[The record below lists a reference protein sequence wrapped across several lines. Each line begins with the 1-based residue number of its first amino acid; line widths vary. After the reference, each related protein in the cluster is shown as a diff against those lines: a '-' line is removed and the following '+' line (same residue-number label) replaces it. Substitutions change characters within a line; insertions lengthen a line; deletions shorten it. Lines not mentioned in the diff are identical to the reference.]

1 MKKRIVVLFLCMLF
15 LAGNAFA
22 LVSRSKWSEDPNY
35 YSELEEDLY
44 ELDGTT
50 LYDESEDLYDSYS
63 GGGDFEDSSDDTYS
77 GGGNFEGDSNDTY
90 SGGGDFEENYDVPDQ
105 DSGTLGEGEY
115 EETPVD
121 EPDDVNGTTGGGDI
135 PETPAEEPDDSKG
148 TSGGGDIPETP
159 AEEPDD
165 SKGTSGGGDI
175 PETPAEEPDD
185 SKGTSGGGDIPV
197 TPENSPYGPEYYDDQ
212 IDYDSLRKQY
222 QEVQEDDDPEII
234 IYPEEVIRYIYIDD
248 PIVFVDETVE
258 LVEVQVPQEL
268 AVQIETD
275 SRNYPYR
282 ARVATRGGRLNVR
295 SGPGTDYHVVGLIPN
310 GSLVIVYGR
319 SLDLNWAYVVC
330 ENGLQGFVLDAYLTT
345 RNIFAKPVSAPAPAA
360 PALSVVGHVDFEAS
374 TLDGINVL
382 SNDLFGSNFVTLVNV
397 WGTES
402 PASIKEMAALQ
413 NIANQLASTN
423 IAVVG
428 ICENAVDPAHVA
440 KAAQILKDN
449 GVTFT
454 NLIPPANMAQ
464 IFPVRG
470 YPTTYFVDYSGDV
483 WGAPIEGAYPDAFV
497 DRLIDIFNIVR

>member
-50 LYDESEDLYDSYS
+50 LYDESEDLYDSDDSYS
-63 GGGDFEDSSDDTYS
+63 GGGYFEDSSDDTYS
-77 GGGNFEGDSNDTY
+77 GGGYFEDNSDDTY
-90 SGGGDFEENYDVPDQ
+90 
-105 DSGTLGEGEY
+105 
-115 EETPVD
+115 
-121 EPDDVNGTTGGGDI
+121 
-135 PETPAEEPDDSKG
+135 
-148 TSGGGDIPETP
+148 SGGGDIPETP

-165 SKGTSGGGDI
+165 TKGTTG
-175 PETPAEEPDD
+175 AY
-185 SKGTSGGGDIPV
+185 SGGGDIPV

-222 QEVQEDDDPEII
+222 QEVQEDDDPEPI

-258 LVEVQVPQEL
+258 LVEVQIPQEL

-413 NIANQLASTN
+413 NIATQLSSTN
-423 IAVVG
+423 VAVVG

-470 YPTTYFVDYSGDV
+470 YPTTYFVDYNGDV

-497 DRLIDIFNIVR
+497 DRLIEILNIVR

>member
-50 LYDESEDLYDSYS
+50 LYDESEDLYDSDDSYS
-63 GGGDFEDSSDDTYS
+63 GGGYFEDSSDDTYS
-77 GGGNFEGDSNDTY
+77 GGGYFEDNSDDTY
-90 SGGGDFEENYDVPDQ
+90 
-105 DSGTLGEGEY
+105 
-115 EETPVD
+115 
-121 EPDDVNGTTGGGDI
+121 
-135 PETPAEEPDDSKG
+135 
-148 TSGGGDIPETP
+148 SGGGDIPETP

-165 SKGTSGGGDI
+165 TKGTTGGGDI
-175 PETPAEEPDD
+175 PVTPAEEPDD
-185 SKGTSGGGDIPV
+185 TKGTTGAYSGGGDIPV

-222 QEVQEDDDPEII
+222 QEVQEDDDPEPI

-258 LVEVQVPQEL
+258 LVEVQIPQEL

-413 NIANQLASTN
+413 NIATQLASTN
-423 IAVVG
+423 VAVVG

-470 YPTTYFVDYSGDV
+470 YPTTYFVDYNGDV

-497 DRLIDIFNIVR
+497 DRLIEILNIVR

>member
-63 GGGDFEDSSDDTYS
+63 GGGYFEDSSDDTYS
-77 GGGNFEGDSNDTY
+77 GGGYFEDNSDDTY
-90 SGGGDFEENYDVPDQ
+90 SGGGDFEENYDVPNQ

-115 EETPVD
+115 EETPAD
-121 EPDDVNGTTGGGDI
+121 EPDDANGTTGGGYIPETPAEEPDDSKGTTGGGDI
-135 PETPAEEPDDSKG
+135 PETPAEEPDEAKG
-148 TSGGGDIPETP
+148 TTG
-159 AEEPDD
+159 AY
-165 SKGTSGGGDI
+165 
-175 PETPAEEPDD
+175 
-185 SKGTSGGGDIPV
+185 SGGGDIPV

-234 IYPEEVIRYIYIDD
+234 IYPEEVTRYIYIDD

-258 LVEVQVPQEL
+258 LVEVQIPQEL

-345 RNIFAKPVSAPAPAA
+345 RNIYAKPVSAPAPAA

-413 NIANQLASTN
+413 NIATQLASTN

-470 YPTTYFVDYSGDV
+470 YPTTYFVDYNGDV

>member
-121 EPDDVNGTTGGGDI
+121 EPDDVNGTT
-135 PETPAEEPDDSKG
+135 
-148 TSGGGDIPETP
+148 GGGDIPETP

>member
-1 MKKRIVVLFLCMLF
+1 MQKRIVVLFLCMLF

-50 LYDESEDLYDSYS
+50 LYDESEDLYDSDDSYS
-63 GGGDFEDSSDDTYS
+63 GGGYFEDSSDDTYS
-77 GGGNFEGDSNDTY
+77 GGGYFEDNSDDTY
-90 SGGGDFEENYDVPDQ
+90 
-105 DSGTLGEGEY
+105 
-115 EETPVD
+115 
-121 EPDDVNGTTGGGDI
+121 
-135 PETPAEEPDDSKG
+135 
-148 TSGGGDIPETP
+148 SGGGDIPETP

-165 SKGTSGGGDI
+165 TKGTTG
-175 PETPAEEPDD
+175 AY
-185 SKGTSGGGDIPV
+185 SGGGDIPV

-222 QEVQEDDDPEII
+222 QEVQEDDDPEPI

-258 LVEVQVPQEL
+258 LVEVQIPQEL

-413 NIANQLASTN
+413 NIATQLASTN
-423 IAVVG
+423 VAVVG

-470 YPTTYFVDYSGDV
+470 YPTTYFVDYNGDV

-497 DRLIDIFNIVR
+497 DRLIGILNIVR

>member
-50 LYDESEDLYDSYS
+50 LYDESEDLYDSDDSYS
-63 GGGDFEDSSDDTYS
+63 GGGYFEDSSDDTYS
-77 GGGNFEGDSNDTY
+77 GGGYFEDNSDDTY
-90 SGGGDFEENYDVPDQ
+90 
-105 DSGTLGEGEY
+105 
-115 EETPVD
+115 
-121 EPDDVNGTTGGGDI
+121 
-135 PETPAEEPDDSKG
+135 
-148 TSGGGDIPETP
+148 SGGGDIPETP

-165 SKGTSGGGDI
+165 TKGTTG
-175 PETPAEEPDD
+175 AY
-185 SKGTSGGGDIPV
+185 SGGGDIPV

-222 QEVQEDDDPEII
+222 QEVQEDDDPEPI

-258 LVEVQVPQEL
+258 LVEVQIPQEL

-413 NIANQLASTN
+413 NIATQLASTN
-423 IAVVG
+423 VAVVG

-470 YPTTYFVDYSGDV
+470 YPTTYFVDYNGDV

-497 DRLIDIFNIVR
+497 DRLIEILNIVR

>member
-50 LYDESEDLYDSYS
+50 LYDESEDLYDSDDSYS
-63 GGGDFEDSSDDTYS
+63 GGGYFEDSSDDTY
-77 GGGNFEGDSNDTY
+77 
-90 SGGGDFEENYDVPDQ
+90 
-105 DSGTLGEGEY
+105 
-115 EETPVD
+115 
-121 EPDDVNGTTGGGDI
+121 
-135 PETPAEEPDDSKG
+135 
-148 TSGGGDIPETP
+148 SGGGDIPETP

-165 SKGTSGGGDI
+165 TKGTTG
-175 PETPAEEPDD
+175 AY
-185 SKGTSGGGDIPV
+185 SGGGDIPV

-222 QEVQEDDDPEII
+222 QEVQEDDDPEPI

-258 LVEVQVPQEL
+258 LVEVQIPQEL

-413 NIANQLASTN
+413 NIATQLASTN
-423 IAVVG
+423 VAVVG

-470 YPTTYFVDYSGDV
+470 YPTTYFVDYNGDV

-497 DRLIDIFNIVR
+497 DRLIEILNIVR

>member
-50 LYDESEDLYDSYS
+50 LYDESEDLYDSDDSYS
-63 GGGDFEDSSDDTYS
+63 GGGYFEDSSDDTYS
-77 GGGNFEGDSNDTY
+77 GGGYFEDNSDDTY
-90 SGGGDFEENYDVPDQ
+90 SGGGD
-105 DSGTLGEGEY
+105 
-115 EETPVD
+115 
-121 EPDDVNGTTGGGDI
+121 I
-135 PETPAEEPDDSKG
+135 PEAPAEEPDDTKG
-148 TSGGGDIPETP
+148 TTG
-159 AEEPDD
+159 AY
-165 SKGTSGGGDI
+165 
-175 PETPAEEPDD
+175 
-185 SKGTSGGGDIPV
+185 SGGGDIPV

-222 QEVQEDDDPEII
+222 QEVQEDDDPEIN

-258 LVEVQVPQEL
+258 LVEVQIPQEL

-382 SNDLFGSNFVTLVNV
+382 SSDLFGSNFVTLVNV

-413 NIANQLASTN
+413 NIATQLASTN

-470 YPTTYFVDYSGDV
+470 YPTTYFVDYNGNV

-497 DRLIDIFNIVR
+497 DRLIEIFNIVR

>member
-50 LYDESEDLYDSYS
+50 LYDESEDLYDSDDSYS
-63 GGGDFEDSSDDTYS
+63 GGGYFEDNSDDTY
-77 GGGNFEGDSNDTY
+77 
-90 SGGGDFEENYDVPDQ
+90 
-105 DSGTLGEGEY
+105 
-115 EETPVD
+115 
-121 EPDDVNGTTGGGDI
+121 
-135 PETPAEEPDDSKG
+135 
-148 TSGGGDIPETP
+148 SGGGDIPETP

-165 SKGTSGGGDI
+165 TKGTTG
-175 PETPAEEPDD
+175 AY
-185 SKGTSGGGDIPV
+185 SGGGDIPV

-212 IDYDSLRKQY
+212 IDYASLRKQY
-222 QEVQEDDDPEII
+222 QEVQEDDDPEPI

-248 PIVFVDETVE
+248 PSVFVDETVE
-258 LVEVQVPQEL
+258 LVEVQIPQEL

-413 NIANQLASTN
+413 NIATQLASTN
-423 IAVVG
+423 VAVVG

-470 YPTTYFVDYSGDV
+470 YPTTYFVDYNGDV

-497 DRLIDIFNIVR
+497 DRLIEILNIVR

>member
-121 EPDDVNGTTGGGDI
+121 EPDDANGTTGGGNI
-135 PETPAEEPDDSKG
+135 PETPAEEPDDAKDTTG
-148 TSGGGDIPETP
+148 
-159 AEEPDD
+159 AY
-165 SKGTSGGGDI
+165 
-175 PETPAEEPDD
+175 
-185 SKGTSGGGDIPV
+185 SGGGDIPV

-470 YPTTYFVDYSGDV
+470 YPTTYFVDYNGDV

-497 DRLIDIFNIVR
+497 DRLIEIFNIVR

>member
-50 LYDESEDLYDSYS
+50 LYDESEDLYDSDDSYS
-63 GGGDFEDSSDDTYS
+63 GGGYFEDSSDDTYS
-77 GGGNFEGDSNDTY
+77 GGGYFEDNSDDTY
-90 SGGGDFEENYDVPDQ
+90 
-105 DSGTLGEGEY
+105 
-115 EETPVD
+115 
-121 EPDDVNGTTGGGDI
+121 
-135 PETPAEEPDDSKG
+135 
-148 TSGGGDIPETP
+148 
-159 AEEPDD
+159 
-165 SKGTSGGGDI
+165 SGGGDI

-222 QEVQEDDDPEII
+222 QEVQEDDDPEPI

-258 LVEVQVPQEL
+258 LVEVQIPQEL

-413 NIANQLASTN
+413 NIATQLASTN
-423 IAVVG
+423 VAVVG

-470 YPTTYFVDYSGDV
+470 YPTTYFVDYNGDV

-497 DRLIDIFNIVR
+497 DRLIEILNIVR

>member
-50 LYDESEDLYDSYS
+50 LYDESEDLYDSDDSYS
-63 GGGDFEDSSDDTYS
+63 GGGYFEDSSDDTYS
-77 GGGNFEGDSNDTY
+77 GGGYFEDNSDDTY
-90 SGGGDFEENYDVPDQ
+90 
-105 DSGTLGEGEY
+105 
-115 EETPVD
+115 
-121 EPDDVNGTTGGGDI
+121 
-135 PETPAEEPDDSKG
+135 
-148 TSGGGDIPETP
+148 SGGGDIPETP

-165 SKGTSGGGDI
+165 TKGTTGGGDI
-175 PETPAEEPDD
+175 PVTPAEEPDD
-185 SKGTSGGGDIPV
+185 TKGTTGAYSGGGDIPV

-222 QEVQEDDDPEII
+222 QEVQEDDDPEPI

-258 LVEVQVPQEL
+258 LVEVQIPQEL

-413 NIANQLASTN
+413 NIATQLSSTN
-423 IAVVG
+423 VAVVG

-470 YPTTYFVDYSGDV
+470 YPTTYFVDYNGDV

-497 DRLIDIFNIVR
+497 DRLIEILNIVR

>member
-50 LYDESEDLYDSYS
+50 LYDESEDLYDSDDSYS
-63 GGGDFEDSSDDTYS
+63 GGGYFEDSSDDTYS
-77 GGGNFEGDSNDTY
+77 GGGYFEDNSDDTY
-90 SGGGDFEENYDVPDQ
+90 
-105 DSGTLGEGEY
+105 
-115 EETPVD
+115 
-121 EPDDVNGTTGGGDI
+121 
-135 PETPAEEPDDSKG
+135 
-148 TSGGGDIPETP
+148 SGGGDIPETP

-165 SKGTSGGGDI
+165 AKDTTG
-175 PETPAEEPDD
+175 AY
-185 SKGTSGGGDIPV
+185 SGGGDIPV
-197 TPENSPYGPEYYDDQ
+197 TPDNSPYGPEYYDDQ

-222 QEVQEDDDPEII
+222 QEVQEDDDPEPI

-258 LVEVQVPQEL
+258 LVEVQIPQEL

-413 NIANQLASTN
+413 NIATQLASTN
-423 IAVVG
+423 VAVVG

-470 YPTTYFVDYSGDV
+470 YPTTYFVDYNGDV

-497 DRLIDIFNIVR
+497 DRLIEILNIVR

>member
-50 LYDESEDLYDSYS
+50 LYDESEDLYDSDDSYS
-63 GGGDFEDSSDDTYS
+63 GGGYFEDNSDDTYS
-77 GGGNFEGDSNDTY
+77 GGGDI
-90 SGGGDFEENYDVPDQ
+90 P
-105 DSGTLGEGEY
+105 
-115 EETPVD
+115 ETPAE
-121 EPDDVNGTTGGGDI
+121 EPDDTKGTTGGGDI
-135 PETPAEEPDDSKG
+135 PETPAEEPDDTKG
-148 TSGGGDIPETP
+148 TTGGGDIPETP

-165 SKGTSGGGDI
+165 TKGTTG
-175 PETPAEEPDD
+175 AY
-185 SKGTSGGGDIPV
+185 SGGGDIPV

-222 QEVQEDDDPEII
+222 QEVQEDDDPEPI

-258 LVEVQVPQEL
+258 LVEVQIPQEL

-470 YPTTYFVDYSGDV
+470 YPTTYFVDYNGDV

-497 DRLIDIFNIVR
+497 DRLIEILNIVR

>member
-50 LYDESEDLYDSYS
+50 LYDESEDLYDSDDSYS
-63 GGGDFEDSSDDTYS
+63 GGGYFEDSSDDTYS
-77 GGGNFEGDSNDTY
+77 GGGYFEDNSDDTY
-90 SGGGDFEENYDVPDQ
+90 
-105 DSGTLGEGEY
+105 
-115 EETPVD
+115 
-121 EPDDVNGTTGGGDI
+121 
-135 PETPAEEPDDSKG
+135 
-148 TSGGGDIPETP
+148 SGGGDIPETP

-165 SKGTSGGGDI
+165 TKGTTGGGDI
-175 PETPAEEPDD
+175 PVTPAEEPDD
-185 SKGTSGGGDIPV
+185 TKGTTGAYSGGGDIPV

-222 QEVQEDDDPEII
+222 QEVQEDDDPEPI

-258 LVEVQVPQEL
+258 LVEVQIPQEL

-360 PALSVVGHVDFEAS
+360 PALSVIGHVDFEAS

-413 NIANQLASTN
+413 NIATQLASTN
-423 IAVVG
+423 VAVVG

-470 YPTTYFVDYSGDV
+470 YPTTYFVDYNGDV

-497 DRLIDIFNIVR
+497 DRLIEILNIVR

>member
-50 LYDESEDLYDSYS
+50 LYDESEDLYDSDDSYS
-63 GGGDFEDSSDDTYS
+63 GGGYFEDNSDDTY
-77 GGGNFEGDSNDTY
+77 
-90 SGGGDFEENYDVPDQ
+90 
-105 DSGTLGEGEY
+105 
-115 EETPVD
+115 
-121 EPDDVNGTTGGGDI
+121 
-135 PETPAEEPDDSKG
+135 
-148 TSGGGDIPETP
+148 SGGGDIPETP

-165 SKGTSGGGDI
+165 TKGTTG
-175 PETPAEEPDD
+175 AY
-185 SKGTSGGGDIPV
+185 SGGGDIPV

-258 LVEVQVPQEL
+258 LVEVQIPQEL

-413 NIANQLASTN
+413 NIATQLASTN
-423 IAVVG
+423 VAVVG

-470 YPTTYFVDYSGDV
+470 YPTTYFVDYNGDV

-497 DRLIDIFNIVR
+497 DRLIEIFNIVR